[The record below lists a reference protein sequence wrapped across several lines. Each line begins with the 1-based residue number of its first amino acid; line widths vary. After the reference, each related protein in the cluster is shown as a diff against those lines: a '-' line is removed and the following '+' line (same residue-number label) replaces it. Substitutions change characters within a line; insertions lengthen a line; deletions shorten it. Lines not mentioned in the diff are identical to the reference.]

1 MAITTQSSPELQAA
15 QSYVN
20 EVYETVKKRN
30 PGESEFHQA
39 VKEILDSLVPV
50 FAKNPKYKNHA
61 ILERIV
67 EPERLIT
74 FRVPWVDDQG
84 NVQVNRGF
92 RVQFNNAIGPYK
104 GGLRFHP
111 SVNASI
117 IKFLGFEQI
126 FKNSLT
132 GQPIGGGKG
141 GSDFDPKGKSDN
153 EVMKFTQS
161 FMTELSKY
169 IGPDVDVPAGDIGV
183 GAREIGFMF
192 GQYKRLRGGNEAGVL
207 TGKGLTYGGSLT
219 RTEAT
224 GYGLVYFTDE
234 MLKTKGESFAGKT
247 VVVSGSGNVSIYA
260 IEKAQQLGAKVV
272 ACSDSNGYVYDKNGI
287 NLDTVK
293 RLKEVERKRIK
304 EYVNEHPSA
313 EYHEGCENIWNIP
326 CDIALPCATQNEIN
340 EEAAKTLVANG
351 VKFVAEGANMPS
363 TLEAIEVYL
372 SNDVYFGPAKAAN
385 AGGVAV
391 SALEMAQNS
400 ARLAWSFEEVDAKLK
415 DIMKNIY
422 RNSVNAAEEYGH
434 PGNLV
439 VGSNIAGFLKVADTM
454 VAHGVI

>member
-1 MAITTQSSPELQAA
+1 MAITTQTSELQAA
-15 QSYVN
+15 QQYVN

-30 PGESEFHQA
+30 PGETEFHQA
-39 VKEILDSLVPV
+39 VKEILDSLIPV
-50 FAKNPKYKNHA
+50 FAKEPKYRKQA

-74 FRVPWVDDQG
+74 FRVPWLDDQG

-92 RVQFNNAIGPYK
+92 RVQFNSAIGPYK

-132 GQPIGGGKG
+132 GLPIGGGKG

-153 EVMKFTQS
+153 EVMRFTQS
-161 FMTELSKY
+161 FMSELYKY
-169 IGPDVDVPAGDIGV
+169 IGPDTDVPAGDIGV
-183 GAREIGFMF
+183 GAREIGYMF

-224 GYGLVYFTDE
+224 GYGLVYFVDE

-247 VVVSGSGNVSIYA
+247 VVVSGSGNVAIYA

-272 ACSDSNGYVYDKNGI
+272 ACSDSGGYIYDKNGI
-287 NLDTVK
+287 DLATVK
-293 RLKEVERKRIK
+293 RLKEEERKRIK
-304 EYVNEHPSA
+304 EYVSEHPSA
-313 EYHEGCENIWNIP
+313 EYHEGCDDIWSIP
-326 CDIALPCATQNEIN
+326 CDIALPCATQNEID
-340 EEAAKTLVANG
+340 EASAKKLVANG

-372 SNDVYFGPAKAAN
+372 QNDVYFGPAKAAN

-415 DIMKNIY
+415 NIMQNIY
-422 RNSVNAAEEYGH
+422 NNSVNAAEEYGH
-434 PGNLV
+434 AGNLV

-454 VAHGVI
+454 IAHGVV